1 MRYIILCPVLL
12 FAEALCGQVA
22 DDSRLDSIWRTLELD
37 ELVVTAQ
44 YAPTHYREAIH
55 QVRVIK
61 AVELRQQGQYSLAEA
76 LENQMNLRVTADPVL
91 GSGLSIQG
99 LGAEQIQVL
108 IDGVPVIG
116 RTDGSIDLGQI
127 LLHDIERIEIVEG
140 AMSAQYGSNASGGV
154 INVISRKSQLGDFSA
169 ESRNTVESVG
179 IFNHSLGISGRSGS
193 LSGRLN
199 VSRIHYRF
207 APVDSFRLYETVED
221 GEGQFFTRRKIP
233 WSPKLQHGVDGM
245 LRYAPHDSLSVA
257 YSYRHFDE
265 QLFRYGE
272 RKRPVFKP
280 YATDEIYRTRRGDH
294 SLQMEW
300 YPSAHWYVQSTS
312 AFNLFS
318 REKSVERLD
327 FDEGVR
333 TPQPTEQDTARFS
346 GVLHRSSISSM
357 WTGAFNMQLGLE
369 WYGERG
375 SGRRLLDSAGKSG
388 VGRVAIDNYAA
399 WLSIRYAPTKQ
410 LELVSNM
417 RYGYNSG
424 YRHPWVPSLHLRWQ
438 AHERLS
444 LRAGYAYGFRA
455 PSLKELY
462 FNFIDV
468 NHFIT
473 GNPELRAERSHNLRA
488 SADYFFMKNKDWSAW
503 ADGRIFYNYIAD
515 RIILA
520 QVSGVRYS
528 YSNIERFESHGA
540 NIGANLEYRDLFSL
554 STAFGLTGISSDL
567 ETAGSAAAGSR
578 YSTEWRSSLSAL
590 IPGLGARLVITHNHF
605 GRQFIFTETVD
616 GLVQQSIPAYHMANV
631 TLSRF
636 FFKEHI
642 HLSAGVKNIL
652 DVQQLAV
659 SRDGGT
665 HAGGDGRSLVDYGR
679 SYFVG
684 LDLRL

>member
-61 AVELRQQGQYSLAEA
+61 AGQLRQQGQYSLAEA

-245 LRYAPHDSLSVA
+245 LRYAPHDSLSVT

-265 QLFRYGE
+265 KLFRYGE

-280 YATDEIYRTRRGDH
+280 YATDEMYRTRRRDH
-294 SLQMEW
+294 SLQ
-300 YPSAHWYVQSTS
+300 
-312 AFNLFS
+312 
-318 REKSVERLD
+318 
-327 FDEGVR
+327 
-333 TPQPTEQDTARFS
+333 
-346 GVLHRSSISSM
+346 
-357 WTGAFNMQLGLE
+357 LE
-369 WYGERG
+369 
-375 SGRRLLDSAGKSG
+375 
-388 VGRVAIDNYAA
+388 
-399 WLSIRYAPTKQ
+399 
-410 LELVSNM
+410 
-417 RYGYNSG
+417 
-424 YRHPWVPSLHLRWQ
+424 
-438 AHERLS
+438 
-444 LRAGYAYGFRA
+444 
-455 PSLKELY
+455 
-462 FNFIDV
+462 
-468 NHFIT
+468 
-473 GNPELRAERSHNLRA
+473 
-488 SADYFFMKNKDWSAW
+488 
-503 ADGRIFYNYIAD
+503 
-515 RIILA
+515 
-520 QVSGVRYS
+520 
-528 YSNIERFESHGA
+528 
-540 NIGANLEYRDLFSL
+540 
-554 STAFGLTGISSDL
+554 
-567 ETAGSAAAGSR
+567 
-578 YSTEWRSSLSAL
+578 
-590 IPGLGARLVITHNHF
+590 
-605 GRQFIFTETVD
+605 
-616 GLVQQSIPAYHMANV
+616 
-631 TLSRF
+631 
-636 FFKEHI
+636 
-642 HLSAGVKNIL
+642 
-652 DVQQLAV
+652 
-659 SRDGGT
+659 
-665 HAGGDGRSLVDYGR
+665 
-679 SYFVG
+679 
-684 LDLRL
+684 